1 MANCIAKCCG
11 IDKSGKRKEEHRLG
25 SEAALVEA
33 NTWHTSAIAYI
44 TKDGSGHVSVSQNG
58 KVIHH
63 FGFGPETLPEKPED
77 ADDTEQEET
86 K

>member
-11 IDKSGKRKEEHRLG
+11 IDSSRRKEEHRLG

-33 NTWHTSAIAYI
+33 NTWHTSAVAYVK
-44 TKDGSGHVSVSQNG
+44 KDGSGHVNVTQNG
-58 KVIHH
+58 KEILG
-63 FGFGPETLPEKPED
+63 FTFGPETVPHKPDED
-77 ADDTEQEET
+77 DDIEQEET